1 MARDVNRRRVLAG
14 IGATG
19 SLSIAGCLDALGAGD
34 GGGDADARVGILQP
48 ESGDL
53 GDLGTPIADGGE
65 LPAIQLENEG
75 VDFTIDVRREDTET
89 QPDVGVD
96 RAEALVDA
104 GYPAVTG
111 AASSAVTI
119 TCAEDVW
126 IPNEVVA
133 ISPASTSPAITDMD
147 GRWLKRTAPSDAW
160 QGDAMAE
167 IAVEREGA
175 SEIATLYLNNDYGQ
189 GLNNEFVAGCEDRGA
204 EIVAEVPF
212 EPEQPSYDSELEN
225 TVGEEPDLLM
235 IVGYPESGQV
245 IFRNFYSDFDDGTT
259 ILVPD
264 GLIDPSLPDQVD
276 NPMENVIG
284 TAPSARGPGRDAFMQ
299 MYQDEFG
306 REPGVFNGQ
315 AYDATAVLILASVA
329 GGEIDGPTI
338 SENVNAVANPGGE
351 EVTPDNLAE
360 GLEMAA
366 NGDEIQYLGASGPV
380 DFDDNGDQQAV
391 TYDIGRY
398 SADGYNVEE
407 TIEYESS

>member
-1 MARDVNRRRVLAG
+1 MARHVSRRRVLAG

-19 SLSIAGCLDALGAGD
+19 TFSIAGCLDAI
-34 GGGDADARVGILQP
+34 GGGDNGDDADAMVGILQP

-53 GDLGTPIADGGE
+53 GDLGTPIADAAE
-65 LPAIQLENEG
+65 LPGIQLENDG
-75 VDFTIDVRREDTET
+75 ADFTIDLRREDTET
-89 QPDVGVD
+89 TPDVGVD
-96 RAEALVDA
+96 RAQALLDA
-104 GYPAVTG
+104 GYPSVTG

-147 GRWLKRTAPSDAW
+147 GRWLLRTAPSDAW

-167 IAVEREGA
+167 IAVEREDA
-175 SEIATLYLNNDYGQ
+175 DEIATMYLNNDYGQ
-189 GLNNEFVAGCEDRGA
+189 GLNDEFVAGCEDRGS
-204 EIVAEVPF
+204 EVIAEVPF
-212 EPEQPSYDSELEN
+212 EPEQPSYDSELES

-235 IVGYPESGQV
+235 VVGYPESGQV

-264 GLIDPSLPDQVD
+264 GLIDPSLPGQVD

-284 TAPSARGPGRDAFMQ
+284 TAPSARGDGRDDFIGL
-299 MYQDEFG
+299 YEDEFG
-306 REPGVFNGQ
+306 REPGVFNAQ
-315 AYDATAVLILASVA
+315 AYDATAVHILATLRA
-329 GGEIDGPTI
+329 GEVDGPAI
-338 SENVNAVANPGGE
+338 ADNIREVANPDGE
-351 EVTPDNLAE
+351 EVGPGNLDE

-366 NGDEIQYLGASGPV
+366 NGDEIQYRGASGPV
-380 DFDDNGDQQAV
+380 EFDDNGDPVAV

-398 SADGYNVEE
+398 SADGYDVED
-407 TIEYESS
+407 TIEYES